1 MKKFLMAAAVA
12 SLATVPAVAAPVNSA
27 ASLSVAK
34 SVRASAPAAK
44 KNELAGG
51 GLIVAAV
58 AAAAVIA
65 GIVIIAD
72 DGDDSDSN

>member
-1 MKKFLMAAAVA
+1 MIARFLTVLTAAALVA
-12 SLATVPAVAAPVNSA
+12 SPSLAAVSHPAAA
-27 ASLSVAK
+27 LSVAK
-34 SVRASAPAAK
+34 SVRASTSSQK

-51 GLIVAAV
+51 GLAIAV

-72 DGDDSDSN
+72 DDDSDSN